1 MPAAVVDSVVLLD
14 FWDER
19 DERRHERARNIVR
32 GIDHGALPTG
42 RVTNYVVLELLNLLD
57 KRLGTG
63 LASDT
68 YRRLDESAGFETVQ
82 ATDDDFRLAIELF
95 ERYDGLSFGDATI
108 VAYMR
113 RLGIEYVYSFDADF
127 DAVDGIT
134 RLATKE
140 NPYT

>member
-95 ERYDGLSFGDATI
+95 
-108 VAYMR
+108 
-113 RLGIEYVYSFDADF
+113 
-127 DAVDGIT
+127 
-134 RLATKE
+134 
-140 NPYT
+140 

>member
-32 GIDHGALPTG
+32 GIDHGVLPTG

-82 ATDDDFRLAIELF
+82 ATDEDFRRAIELF
-95 ERYDGLSFGDATI
+95 ERYDGLSFGDATT

-127 DAVDGIT
+127 DTVDGIT